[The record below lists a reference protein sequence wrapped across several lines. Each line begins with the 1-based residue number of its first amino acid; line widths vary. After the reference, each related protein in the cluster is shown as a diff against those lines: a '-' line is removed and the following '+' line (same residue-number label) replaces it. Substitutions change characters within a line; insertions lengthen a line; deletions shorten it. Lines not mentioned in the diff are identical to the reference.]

1 MVERMN
7 PGAVIVD
14 LAAESG
20 GNCELTR
27 PGETLEV
34 RGVKVVGP
42 LNLPSALPV
51 HASEMYAKNLYNLS
65 KLLIKDG
72 QLAPD
77 WDDEIL
83 AGALLTHQ
91 GEITHAPTRALV
103 GGV

>member
-1 MVERMN
+1 
-7 PGAVIVD
+7 
-14 LAAESG
+14 
-20 GNCELTR
+20 
-27 PGETLEV
+27 
-34 RGVKVVGP
+34 
-42 LNLPSALPV
+42 
-51 HASEMYAKNLYNLS
+51 MYAKNLYNLS
-65 KLLIKDG
+65 RLLIKDG